1 MIGADAFAVAASLY
15 LSYLIR
21 FELLIPA
28 ADLARYFHLLPLVLV
43 IKMWSFGLFRLYRGM
58 WRYTGLVDVANVGKA
73 VCLSSFLIIFWVL
86 MLYRFQGY
94 PRSVFLIDGILTFLA
109 VGGLRVAI
117 RIWYARGLDLHHL
130 LPRIPRR
137 QDQKSRLL
145 IIGAGNAGEKVLREL
160 QDNPHLKFQAVGFLD
175 DDLRKQGKTIHGIPV
190 VGTVEEIQRISIE
203 FDEILIAIPSAKG
216 RQMRRIVAACERT
229 GKRFRT
235 LPGIGELI
243 DGSVSVKTMRQ
254 VNLLDL
260 MGREEVLL
268 DRDEIALCLRNKRVL
283 VTGAG
288 GSIGS
293 ELVRQMTR
301 FQPQAVGLVEMSE
314 FNLFK
319 LNVEFC
325 QRLANFN
332 SRSFLADIRNKEAM
346 KRIFTEFRPDV
357 VFHAAAYKHVD
368 IQEIHPW
375 EAVLNNVL
383 GTRNLVQVSL
393 ESGVERFVLVSTDKA
408 VRPASVMGATKRVA
422 EMLIEAAN
430 QLNGT
435 RFMAVRFGNVIASSG
450 SVIPVFQ
457 EQISQGRPVT
467 VTHPEVTRYFMSIP
481 EASQL
486 ILQAGAMGEGGE
498 IFILEMGKPVRIADL
513 ARDLIR
519 LNGLEPEVDIPIQYI
534 GLRPGEKLVE
544 ELRTDGED
552 LVPTNH
558 EKIMVLRGNSHNGR
572 ELDVHIEMLV
582 AAARSCDAAAIKKL
596 LKEIVPE
603 YNSRN

>member
-1 MIGADAFAVAASLY
+1 MVGADAFVVAAALY
-15 LSYLIR
+15 LAYLIR
-21 FELLIPA
+21 FELAIPA
-28 ADLARYFHLLPLVLV
+28 ADLARYFRILPLVLV
-43 IKMWSFGLFRLYRGM
+43 IKMWTFGLFRLYRGL
-58 WRYTGLVDVANVGKA
+58 WRYTSLVDLVNVGKA
-73 VCLSSFLIIFWVL
+73 VCVSSFIIILWVL
-86 MLYRFQGY
+86 MVYRFQGY
-94 PRSVFLIDGILTFLA
+94 PRSVFLIDGVLTFLA

-117 RIWYARGLDLHHL
+117 RVWYAQGLDLHI
-130 LPRIPRR
+130 LPVVHRR
-137 QDQKSRLL
+137 QDHKTRLL
-145 IIGAGNAGEKVLREL
+145 IVGAGNAGEKVIREL
-160 QDNPHLKFQAVGFLD
+160 QDNTQVKFQPVGFLD
-175 DDLRKQGKTIHGIPV
+175 DDLSKRGKAIHGIPV
-190 VGTVEEIQRISIE
+190 LGTVEEIQRIPTE
-203 FDEILIAIPSAKG
+203 FDEILIAIPSARG
-216 RQMRRIVAACERT
+216 QQMRRIVAACERT

-243 DGSVSVKTMRQ
+243 DGSVSVKSMRQ

-268 DRDEIALCLRNKRVL
+268 NRDEIARYLYNKRVL

-319 LNVEFC
+319 LNVEC
-325 QRLANFN
+325 RQRLESLN
-332 SRSFLADIRNKEAM
+332 SRSFLADIRHADAM
-346 KRIFTEFRPDV
+346 KRIFAEFRPEV

-368 IQEIHPW
+368 IQELNPW
-375 EAVLNNVL
+375 ETVFNNVL
-383 GTRNLVQVSL
+383 GTHNLVHASL

-408 VRPASVMGATKRVA
+408 VRPSSVMGATKRVA
-422 EMLIEAAN
+422 EMLIEATN
-430 QLNGT
+430 RVNST

-450 SVIPVFQ
+450 SVIPIFQ

-498 IFILEMGKPVRIADL
+498 IFILEMGKPLHIADL

-544 ELRTDGED
+544 ELLTDGEG

-558 EKIMVLRGNSHNGR
+558 EKIMVLRGNSCDGE
-572 ELDVHIEMLV
+572 ELNVRIEMLV
-582 AAARSCDAAAIKKL
+582 AAARSYNAVAIKQL
-596 LKEIVPE
+596 LREIVPE
-603 YNSRN
+603 YRPQT